1 MRSFGFMIYL
11 DHSATTPLDDEVLEA
26 MLPYFKSKFGNP
38 SSSYKLGKEAKTA
51 INNSR
56 DIIAKVINAKPSE
69 IIFTSGGT
77 ESDNYAIKGIA
88 YNSSRKGNHII
99 TTKVEHNAI
108 LNGCKALE
116 KQGYEISYLDVDEFG
131 MVHPEVVR
139 EAIKSNTILVSVIH
153 ANNEV
158 GTINPIREIGLLT
171 KEKGIYFHVDA
182 VQSFGKL
189 ILDVED
195 SNIDLLSISSHKIYG
210 PKGTGALYIRKGTK
224 IQPLLDG
231 GTHENS
237 FRAGTENVPGIIGLG
252 KATDIAYKNI
262 EVDMSKI
269 SAIRDYFWNAIKAKF
284 NNVVLNGHP
293 ESRLFN
299 NLNISFLGFDS
310 DFLLLQLDQ
319 KNIAASSGSACSAG
333 SLEYSHVLR
342 AMRLEDKR
350 IKSAIRFSLG
360 KSNTKKEIDVVIK
373 TLDLIMKQ

>member
-1 MRSFGFMIYL
+1 MIYL